1 MRSFAFGKDLDTV
14 LLFDIYNAIQCSR
27 YYFYKYC
34 GVKAEEAMQLT
45 LLHALTHY
53 DAGSGDMGAYVRS
66 LARTILKDRY
76 ANTVTPVDF
85 IENTTMETGKI
96 GSVEDEVLEYLVE
109 EDCYAEVSK
118 LALTCMSQFV
128 VMCDALERKDVS
140 TLYVPDYFA
149 TECLSLQGRY
159 DSFFVVC
166 HEIYTTYK
174 DDFLKFIETDKECE
188 WGEANFTFINSQK
201 SDRVKLI
208 SRVTGQL
215 SKDPDLEDCYVK
227 GNLGNKCIVS
237 IPYVSQLNKMCN
249 LIDEEGI
256 NAMRFTIGD
265 EYVIRTLGGSTSV
278 LSPSLFNEYDL
289 CEAEILTNLL
299 RFTGGRF
306 LCKGSR
312 NMYFLVQKVH
322 KIPVISVRGVTLT
335 FDVKVELE

>member
-1 MRSFAFGKDLDTV
+1 MIIENRNGL
-14 LLFDIYNAIQCSR
+14 
-27 YYFYKYC
+27 
-34 GVKAEEAMQLT
+34 
-45 LLHALTHY
+45 
-53 DAGSGDMGAYVRS
+53 
-66 LARTILKDRY
+66 TIL
-76 ANTVTPVDF
+76 
-85 IENTTMETGKI
+85 
-96 GSVEDEVLEYLVE
+96 
-109 EDCYAEVSK
+109 YAEGTSK
-118 LALTCMSQFV
+118 ITNKKRTMFSDCIYLAKNDKV
-128 VMCDALERKDVS
+128 ENYEEVPKDIWKN
-140 TLYVPDYFA
+140 YI
-149 TECLSLQGRY
+149 
-159 DSFFVVC
+159 
-166 HEIYTTYK
+166 EI
-174 DDFLKFIETDKECE
+174 
-188 WGEANFTFINSQK
+188 
-201 SDRVKLI
+201 
-208 SRVTGQL
+208 
-215 SKDPDLEDCYVK
+215 KDPDLEDCYVK